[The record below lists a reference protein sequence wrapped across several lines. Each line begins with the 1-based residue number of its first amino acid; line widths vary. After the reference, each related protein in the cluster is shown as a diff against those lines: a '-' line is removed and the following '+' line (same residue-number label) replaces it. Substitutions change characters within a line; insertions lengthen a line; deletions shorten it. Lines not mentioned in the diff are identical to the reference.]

1 MSKILAMFPGQ
12 GSQWVGMG
20 RDLLN
25 QFPKS
30 RLTFEEAEDA
40 AKIPIRKLCID
51 GPEDQ
56 LRLTENTQPAI
67 LTVSVAIWRSLVAET
82 GLDPGLFAGH
92 SLGEYSALV
101 ASGKL
106 DFARAAFLV
115 RARGLA
121 MQAAVPDGMGA
132 MAAILNIPGEKLA
145 PLCLEVVKNLE
156 SSGKKAKD
164 SDGKRVPT
172 SLEIV
177 NFNSP
182 SQLVVAGHR
191 FAVEGL
197 VEIVGAHKGKGVIL
211 PVSAP
216 FHSTLMEP
224 AKVAMTPL
232 LQDTSFVQTPGGII
246 ANIDGDIP
254 SQYSWE
260 LLAKQIAS
268 PVLWYQSIDKATH
281 YGCKTFIEVGPGKVL
296 SGLAK
301 RLVPKDSEIFNTE
314 DLPNLIRSFAR
325 S

>member
-1 MSKILAMFPGQ
+1 
-12 GSQWVGMG
+12 MG
-20 RDLLN
+20 RDLLA

-51 GPEDQ
+51 GPEDH

-67 LTVSVAIWRSLVAET
+67 LAVSVAIWRSLVAET
-82 GLDPGLFAGH
+82 GLEPALFAGH

-106 DFARAAFLV
+106 DFGRAAFLV

-132 MAAILNIPGEKLA
+132 MAAILNIPGDKLA
-145 PLCLEVVKNLE
+145 PLCIEVIKNLN
-156 SSGKKAKD
+156 STGKQAKDADGKKVAT
-164 SDGKRVPT
+164 V
-172 SLEIV
+172 LEIV

-182 SQLVVAGHR
+182 TQLVVAGHR

-197 VEIVGAHKGKGVIL
+197 VEIVGAHKGKGVML

-224 AKVAMTPL
+224 AKVDMTPL
-232 LQDTSFVQTPGGII
+232 LQETSFTQTPGGII
-246 ANIDGDIP
+246 ANFDGEIP
-254 SQYSWE
+254 ARYSWE
-260 LLAKQIAS
+260 LLAKQISS
-268 PVLWYQSIDKATH
+268 PVLWYQTIEKATH

-314 DLPNLIRSFAR
+314 DLPNLVGLLTRS
-325 S
+325 